1 MRAPRSINRAK
12 RSFSRRVSWSVCW
25 VASAGSLEV
34 EGGGQATQGVTG
46 QAGGGPGAALLAV
59 QQAGLDE
66 L

>member
-1 MRAPRSINRAK
+1 
-12 RSFSRRVSWSVCW
+12 
-25 VASAGSLEV
+25 LEV